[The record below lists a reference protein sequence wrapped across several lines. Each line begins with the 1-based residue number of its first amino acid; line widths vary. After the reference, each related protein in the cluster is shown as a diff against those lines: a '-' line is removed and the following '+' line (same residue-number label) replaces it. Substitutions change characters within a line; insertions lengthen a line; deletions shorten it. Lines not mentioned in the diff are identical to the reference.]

1 MLLFWNGY
9 EQIVALCIIC
19 FKTRGRTNRI
29 HLGYESSLLFWLFSD
44 PQNPQISD
52 PADWSGL
59 SPPVRPPSHSP
70 PLREN
75 FGGCTSMYCGG
86 ALRTGEVVKSQCP
99 VDDNKR
105 PINSNNYGIE
115 KADILY
121 TSHGY
126 RLSRNCWFV

>member
-86 ALRTGEVVKSQCP
+86 ALRTGEVVKSNQLAVRSYKMRERNVLEIDP
-99 VDDNKR
+99 KK
-105 PINSNNYGIE
+105 INNSLVE
-115 KADILY
+115 
-121 TSHGY
+121 
-126 RLSRNCWFV
+126 V